1 VPGPRHSHA
10 AAVSS
15 NTMYVYGGVRDCGQA
30 IVGSMHALDLGSLV
44 WRLITFDSSF
54 PRPPPLFSHTL
65 TAVGRDRLVLIGGCP
80 EQDPGARFYCIDSS
94 EPSLSMLGRPIAHG
108 LRSEGLICTIDEFQ
122 MGYVSAVIHQIGL
135 SRLDP

>member
-1 VPGPRHSHA
+1 MPGPRHSHA

-30 IVGSMHALDLGSLV
+30 IVGSMHALDLNSLV
-44 WRLITFDSSF
+44 WRLITFDSSI

-80 EQDPGARFYCIDSS
+80 EQDPGTHFYCIDSS
-94 EPSLSMLGRPIAHG
+94 EPTLSMLGRP
-108 LRSEGLICTIDEFQ
+108 
-122 MGYVSAVIHQIGL
+122 
-135 SRLDP
+135 